1 MSLQQYDILLDSGTN
16 ELEIVKFEVGV
27 NTFGINVMKVREII
41 QPVDV
46 TSVPQ
51 SHKDVE
57 GMIKLRG
64 EILPV
69 ISLYTFFGVDA
80 EGAKDDK
87 YIVTEF
93 NKRKIVFH
101 VGSVSQIHRVSWEA
115 IEKPTSLNQGMERH
129 LTGIIKLEETMIF
142 LPDYEKIIY
151 DIESASGVETYHVHQ
166 EGFDERRAGKK
177 LIIVEDSPLLMRL
190 LTDELTEAGY
200 SEIVTF
206 ENGKEAYDYV
216 VELTDN
222 GANLS
227 DHIDMIISDIEM
239 PKMDGHRLTK
249 LLKDNPQSSDVPIMI
264 FSSLI
269 TDDLRHRGEVVGAD
283 EQISKPEIS
292 ELIKKVAETVQTAA

>member
-41 QPVDV
+41 QPVDI

-129 LTGIIKLEETMIF
+129 LTGIIKLEDTMIF

-206 ENGKEAYDYV
+206 ENGKEAYEYV
-216 VELTDN
+216 MELTDK

-292 ELIKKVAETVQTAA
+292 ELIKKVDTYVIE

>member
-129 LTGIIKLEETMIF
+129 LTGIIKLEDTMIF

-166 EGFDERRAGKK
+166 EGFDERRSGKK

-206 ENGKEAYDYV
+206 ENGKEAYDYIIK
-216 VELTDN
+216 LTDN

-292 ELIKKVAETVQTAA
+292 ELIKKVDTYVIE

>member
-41 QPVDV
+41 QPVDI

-69 ISLYTFFGVDA
+69 ISLYTFFDVDA

-129 LTGIIKLEETMIF
+129 LTGIIKLEDTMIF

-216 VELTDN
+216 TELTDK

-292 ELIKKVAETVQTAA
+292 ELIKKVDTYVIE

>member
-1 MSLQQYDILLDSGTN
+1 MDSGTN

-129 LTGIIKLEETMIF
+129 LTGIIKLEDTMIF

-292 ELIKKVAETVQTAA
+292 ELIKKVDTYVIE

>member
-129 LTGIIKLEETMIF
+129 LTGIIKLEDTMIF

-200 SEIVTF
+200 SEIVAF

-292 ELIKKVAETVQTAA
+292 ELIKKVDTYVIE

>member
-69 ISLYTFFGVDA
+69 ISLYSFFGVDA

-129 LTGIIKLEETMIF
+129 LTGIIKLEDTMIF

-222 GANLS
+222 GENLS

-292 ELIKKVAETVQTAA
+292 ELIKKVDT

>member
-69 ISLYTFFGVDA
+69 ISLYTFFDVDA

-129 LTGIIKLEETMIF
+129 LTGIIKLEDTMIF

-216 VELTDN
+216 VELTDK

-292 ELIKKVAETVQTAA
+292 ELIKKVDTYVIE

>member
-41 QPVDV
+41 QPVEV
-46 TSVPQ
+46 TLVPQ

-69 ISLYTFFGVDA
+69 ISLYSFFGVDA
-80 EGAKDDK
+80 QGSKDDK

-129 LTGIIKLEETMIF
+129 LTGIIKLEDTMIF

-200 SEIVTF
+200 NEIVAF

-216 VELTDN
+216 MNLTDN

-227 DHIDMIISDIEM
+227 EHVDMIISDIEM

-249 LLKDNPQSSDVPIMI
+249 LLKDNPKSSDVPIMI

-292 ELIKKVAETVQTAA
+292 ELIKKVDTYVME

>member
-69 ISLYTFFGVDA
+69 ISLYTFFGVEA

-129 LTGIIKLEETMIF
+129 LTGIIKLEDTMIF

-166 EGFDERRAGKK
+166 EGFDERRSGKK

-206 ENGKEAYDYV
+206 ENGKEAYDYIIK
-216 VELTDN
+216 LMDN
-222 GANLS
+222 GENLS

-292 ELIKKVAETVQTAA
+292 ELIKKVDTYVIE

>member
-69 ISLYTFFGVDA
+69 ISLYTFFGVEA

-129 LTGIIKLEETMIF
+129 LTGIIKLEDTMIF

-166 EGFDERRAGKK
+166 EGFDERRSGKK

-206 ENGKEAYDYV
+206 ENGKEAYDYIIK
-216 VELTDN
+216 LTDN

-292 ELIKKVAETVQTAA
+292 ELIKKVDTYVIE

>member
-41 QPVDV
+41 QPVEV

-69 ISLYTFFGVDA
+69 ISLYSFFGVDA

-129 LTGIIKLEETMIF
+129 LTGIIKLEDTMIF

-292 ELIKKVAETVQTAA
+292 ELIKKVDTYVIE

>member
-69 ISLYTFFGVDA
+69 ISLYSFFGVDA

-129 LTGIIKLEETMIF
+129 LTGIIKLEDTMIF

-222 GANLS
+222 GENLS

-292 ELIKKVAETVQTAA
+292 ELIKKVDTYVIE

>member
-41 QPVDV
+41 QPVVV

-292 ELIKKVAETVQTAA
+292 ELIKKEIGRAHV

>member
-1 MSLQQYDILLDSGTN
+1 LSLQQYDILLDSGTN

-69 ISLYTFFGVDA
+69 ISLYSFFGVDA

-129 LTGIIKLEETMIF
+129 LTGIIKLEDTMIF

-292 ELIKKVAETVQTAA
+292 ELIKKVDTYVIE

>member
-1 MSLQQYDILLDSGTN
+1 MDSGTN
-16 ELEIVKFEVGV
+16 ELKIVKFEVGV

-69 ISLYTFFGVDA
+69 ISLYSFFGVDA

-129 LTGIIKLEETMIF
+129 LTGIIKLEDTMIF

-190 LTDELTEAGY
+190 LTNELTEAGY
-200 SEIVTF
+200 SEIVAF

-222 GANLS
+222 GENLS

-292 ELIKKVAETVQTAA
+292 ELIKKVDTYVIE

>member
-41 QPVDV
+41 QPVEV

-69 ISLYTFFGVDA
+69 ISLYSFFGVDA
-80 EGAKDDK
+80 QGSKDDK

-129 LTGIIKLEETMIF
+129 LTGIIKLEDTMIF

-200 SEIVTF
+200 NEIVAF

-216 VELTDN
+216 MNLTDN
-222 GANLS
+222 GASLS
-227 DHIDMIISDIEM
+227 EHVDMIISDIEM

-249 LLKDNPQSSDVPIMI
+249 LLKDNPKSSDVPIMI

-292 ELIKKVAETVQTAA
+292 ELIKKVDTYVIE

>member
-80 EGAKDDK
+80 EEAKDDK

-129 LTGIIKLEETMIF
+129 LTGIIKLEDTMIF

-292 ELIKKVAETVQTAA
+292 ELIKKVDTYVIE

>member
-129 LTGIIKLEETMIF
+129 LTGIIKLEDTMIF

-206 ENGKEAYDYV
+206 ENGKEAYEYV
-216 VELTDN
+216 MELTDK

-292 ELIKKVAETVQTAA
+292 ELIKKVDTYVIE

>member
-69 ISLYTFFGVDA
+69 ISLYSFFGVDT

-129 LTGIIKLEETMIF
+129 LTGIIKLEDTMIF

-222 GANLS
+222 GENLS

-292 ELIKKVAETVQTAA
+292 ELIKKVDTYVIE

>member
-1 MSLQQYDILLDSGTN
+1 MDSGTN

-69 ISLYTFFGVDA
+69 ISLYTFFDVDA

-129 LTGIIKLEETMIF
+129 LTGIIKLEDTMIF

-216 VELTDN
+216 VELTDK

-292 ELIKKVAETVQTAA
+292 ELIKKVDTYVIE

>member
-69 ISLYTFFGVDA
+69 ISLYTFFGVEA

-129 LTGIIKLEETMIF
+129 LTGIIKLEDTMIF

-166 EGFDERRAGKK
+166 EGFDERRSGKK

-206 ENGKEAYDYV
+206 ENGKEAYDYIIK
-216 VELTDN
+216 LTDN
-222 GANLS
+222 GENLS

-292 ELIKKVAETVQTAA
+292 ELIKKVDTYVIE

>member
-69 ISLYTFFGVDA
+69 ISLYSFFGVDA

-129 LTGIIKLEETMIF
+129 LTGIIKLEDTMIF

-292 ELIKKVAETVQTAA
+292 ELIKKVDTYVIE

>member
-1 MSLQQYDILLDSGTN
+1 LSLQQYDILLDSGTN

-69 ISLYTFFGVDA
+69 ISLYTFFGVEA

-129 LTGIIKLEETMIF
+129 LTGIIKLEDTMIF

-166 EGFDERRAGKK
+166 EGFDERRSGKK

-206 ENGKEAYDYV
+206 ENGKEAYDYIIK
-216 VELTDN
+216 LTDN
-222 GANLS
+222 GENLS

-292 ELIKKVAETVQTAA
+292 ELIKKVDTYVIE

>member
-41 QPVDV
+41 QPVVV

-292 ELIKKVAETVQTAA
+292 ELIKKVDTYVIE

>member
-129 LTGIIKLEETMIF
+129 LTGIIKLEDTMLF

-292 ELIKKVAETVQTAA
+292 ELIKKVDTYVIE

>member
-129 LTGIIKLEETMIF
+129 LTGIIKLEDTMIF

-227 DHIDMIISDIEM
+227 NHIDMIISDIEM

-292 ELIKKVAETVQTAA
+292 ELIKKVDTYVIE

>member
-129 LTGIIKLEETMIF
+129 LTGIIKLEDTMIF

-206 ENGKEAYDYV
+206 ENGKEAYEYV
-216 VELTDN
+216 VELTDK

-292 ELIKKVAETVQTAA
+292 ELIKKVDTYVIE

>member
-41 QPVDV
+41 QPVGV

-69 ISLYTFFGVDA
+69 ISLYSFFGVDA

-129 LTGIIKLEETMIF
+129 LTGIIKLEDTMIF

-292 ELIKKVAETVQTAA
+292 ELIKKVDTYVIE

>member
-41 QPVDV
+41 QPVEV

-69 ISLYTFFGVDA
+69 ISLYSFFGVDA

-129 LTGIIKLEETMIF
+129 LTGIIKLEDTMIF

-222 GANLS
+222 GESLS

-292 ELIKKVAETVQTAA
+292 ELIKKVDTYVIE

>member
-222 GANLS
+222 GENLS

-292 ELIKKVAETVQTAA
+292 ELIKKVDTYVIE

>member
-69 ISLYTFFGVDA
+69 ISLYSFFGVDA

-129 LTGIIKLEETMIF
+129 LTGIIKLEDTMIF

-200 SEIVTF
+200 SEIVAF

-292 ELIKKVAETVQTAA
+292 ELIKKVDTYVIE

>member
-69 ISLYTFFGVDA
+69 ISLYTFFGVEV

-129 LTGIIKLEETMIF
+129 LTGIIKLEDTMIF

-166 EGFDERRAGKK
+166 EGFDERRSGKK

-206 ENGKEAYDYV
+206 ENGKEAYDYIIK
-216 VELTDN
+216 LTDN
-222 GANLS
+222 GENLS

-292 ELIKKVAETVQTAA
+292 ELIKKVDTYVIE

>member
-1 MSLQQYDILLDSGTN
+1 MDSGTN

-41 QPVDV
+41 QPVEV

-69 ISLYTFFGVDA
+69 ISLYSFFGVDA

-129 LTGIIKLEETMIF
+129 LTGIIKLEDTMIF

-222 GANLS
+222 GENLS

-292 ELIKKVAETVQTAA
+292 ELIKKVDTYVIE

>member
-129 LTGIIKLEETMIF
+129 LTGIIKLEDTMIF

-292 ELIKKVAETVQTAA
+292 ELIKKWIRT

>member
-41 QPVDV
+41 QPVEV

-69 ISLYTFFGVDA
+69 ISLYSFFGVDA

-129 LTGIIKLEETMIF
+129 LTGIIKLEDTMIF

-222 GANLS
+222 GENLS

-292 ELIKKVAETVQTAA
+292 ELIKKVALILKK

>member
-69 ISLYTFFGVDA
+69 ISLYSFFGVDA

-129 LTGIIKLEETMIF
+129 LTGIIKLEDTMIF

-190 LTDELTEAGY
+190 LTDELTEARY

-222 GANLS
+222 GENLS

-292 ELIKKVAETVQTAA
+292 ELIKKVDTYVIE

>member
-16 ELEIVKFEVGV
+16 ELKIVKFEVGV

-69 ISLYTFFGVDA
+69 ISLYSFFGVDA

-129 LTGIIKLEETMIF
+129 LTGIIKLEDTMIF

-200 SEIVTF
+200 SEIVAF

-222 GANLS
+222 GENLS

-292 ELIKKVAETVQTAA
+292 ELIKKVDTYVIE

>member
-80 EGAKDDK
+80 EGEKDDK

-129 LTGIIKLEETMIF
+129 LTGIIKLEDTMIF

-200 SEIVTF
+200 SEIVAF

-292 ELIKKVAETVQTAA
+292 ELIKKVDTYVIE